1 MEKFCDIIGNLGLAI
16 VLDLELLL
24 VELAE
29 AVNAATDVFE
39 IQERARVVV
48 MSELDQKDCVSL
60 VGL

>member
-29 AVNAATDVFE
+29 AVNAATDVLE
-39 IQERARVVV
+39 I
-48 MSELDQKDCVSL
+48 
-60 VGL
+60 